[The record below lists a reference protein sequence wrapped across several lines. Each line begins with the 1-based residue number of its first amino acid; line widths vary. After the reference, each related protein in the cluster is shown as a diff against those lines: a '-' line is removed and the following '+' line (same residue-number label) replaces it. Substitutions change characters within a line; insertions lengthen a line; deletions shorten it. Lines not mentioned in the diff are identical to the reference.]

1 MFCTLLF
8 NCVNYVFLLLYLC
21 ILIVTFMYYFVM
33 HLLFWVFCFI
43 VLFCVSFVCKC
54 VLYYCHRVSTQLQLT
69 EYIISRVSHCI
80 IRTTRTASLGMVPTT
95 LKCLCVCEEPSS
107 ALRPMIPKDDSKFRC
122 ALNSLR
128 RPHRPGITCP
138 NYYK

>member
-1 MFCTLLF
+1 M
-8 NCVNYVFLLLYLC
+8 
-21 ILIVTFMYYFVM
+21 FMYSFVM

-95 LKCLCVCEEPSS
+95 LTCLCVCVKN
-107 ALRPMIPKDDSKFRC
+107 LRLHYAR
-122 ALNSLR
+122 
-128 RPHRPGITCP
+128 
-138 NYYK
+138 